1 MLNFTIRRLFLSI
14 PTLLFISLVIF
25 MLLQLAPGDPMAQVP
40 LTVPPEVKQ
49 KMREALGLGAPVH
62 VQYLKWLYQFFV
74 IEPSV
79 FIDYLTNRSG
89 LFGWLPDTTLSMTTD
104 PVTGALVEKQR
115 VISWQTRSPVMD
127 IVMQR
132 MPQTLWVVG
141 LSYIVGILIAIPIG
155 IYSAYRHYSVFD
167 QAGTF
172 ITMVG
177 FSIPPFFT
185 GPLLIVIFSVTLG
198 WLPSIYDTTHV
209 VTDWESFKIQF
220 MQMIM
225 PVMVLALQTTAQI
238 SRYMRS
244 AMLDNLN
251 QDYVRTARAKGLK
264 ESVVVMVHVLRNSM
278 IPVVTVIALGLPAIF
293 GGAIITEN
301 VFKVNGIG
309 QLLLTALF
317 ANDLPMVMTL
327 TFIFAILIVL
337 FNLIADILYGVL
349 DPRIRYD

>member
-1 MLNFTIRRLFLSI
+1 MLTFTLRRLVFAI
-14 PTLLFISLVIF
+14 PTLILISLAIF

-49 KMREALGLGAPVH
+49 KMREALGMGQPIYI
-62 VQYLKWLYQFFV
+62 QYIKWMVQFFW
-74 IEPSV
+74 IEPQV
-79 FIDYLTNRSG
+79 FVDYLFN
-89 LFGWLPDTTLSMTTD
+89 TD
-104 PVTGALVEKQR
+104 FAEGKQR

-127 IVMQR
+127 IVVQR

-141 LSYIVGILIAIPIG
+141 MSYVVGILIALPIG
-155 IYSAYRHYSVFD
+155 IYSAYKQYSVFD

-172 ITMVG
+172 VSMIG
-177 FSIPPFFT
+177 FSVPPFFS
-185 GPLLIVIFSVTLG
+185 GVVVIVVFSVHLG
-198 WLPSIYDTTHV
+198 WFPSIYDTTLV
-209 VTDWESFKIQF
+209 VTDWNSFVIQLK
-220 MQMIM
+220 QMIM

-251 QDYVRTARAKGLK
+251 QDYVRTARAKGLS
-264 ESVVVMVHVLRNSM
+264 ESVVVMVHVLRNSL
-278 IPVVTVIALGLPAIF
+278 IPVVTVIALGIPAIF

-327 TFIFAILIVL
+327 TFIFAILIVV
-337 FNLIADILYGVL
+337 FNLIADVLYGIL